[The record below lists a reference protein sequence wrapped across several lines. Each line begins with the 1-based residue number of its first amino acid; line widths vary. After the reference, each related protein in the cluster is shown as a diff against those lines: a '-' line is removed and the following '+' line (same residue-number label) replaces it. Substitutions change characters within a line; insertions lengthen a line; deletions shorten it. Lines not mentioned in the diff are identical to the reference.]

1 MRVPKTCAVLIP
13 FLQNQVCKMTLEV
26 RPVEHADVAQ
36 CVGIRV
42 ASLGSLVI
50 GRPHP
55 YPGYVQEQEASL
67 YNDLDGNNSH
77 VRHLKVADTENEEEV
92 MAYAKWEIYEKG
104 RLDLDKLRQ
113 PIKQSDLEVDQ
124 FGRLREA
131 AHEYFCRRNGEMSK
145 HPHLRES
152 ILTQIVGKSLRSI
165 FKLTFL
171 TECWRSSLQ
180 LLNTGVRVPVACWS
194 SGELIDLKRLLSLAI
209 FRRRNREGACI
220 STMDFKTSRR
230 LNSIFRNMGWTA
242 SRK

>member
-1 MRVPKTCAVLIP
+1 MRASKTCAVLIP

-67 YNDLDGNNSH
+67 HNDLDDYDDNSH
-77 VRHLKVADTENEEEV
+77 VRHLKVVDTENEREG

-131 AHEYFCRRNGEMSK
+131 AHEYFCRRNGEMGK

-152 ILTQIVGKSLRSI
+152 ILTQVVGNPLRSI

-171 TECWRSSLQ
+171 T
-180 LLNTGVRVPVACWS
+180 
-194 SGELIDLKRLLSLAI
+194 
-209 FRRRNREGACI
+209 
-220 STMDFKTSRR
+220 
-230 LNSIFRNMGWTA
+230 
-242 SRK
+242 